1 MKVLQKL
8 HNQISTMQSMENSN
22 IEKDISESSIKSLQS
37 DIEISQHHEVRF
49 LNLVRNILFLKCNIN
64 KNNVLEKSY
73 EL

>member
-49 LNLVRNILFLKCNIN
+49 LNLRNILFLKCNIN

>member
-1 MKVLQKL
+1 
-8 HNQISTMQSMENSN
+8 MQSMENSN

-49 LNLVRNILFLKCNIN
+49 LNLRNILFLKCNIN

>member
-1 MKVLQKL
+1 
-8 HNQISTMQSMENSN
+8 MQSMENSN

-49 LNLVRNILFLKCNIN
+49 LNLIRNILFLKCNIN
-64 KNNVLEKSY
+64 KNVLEKSY